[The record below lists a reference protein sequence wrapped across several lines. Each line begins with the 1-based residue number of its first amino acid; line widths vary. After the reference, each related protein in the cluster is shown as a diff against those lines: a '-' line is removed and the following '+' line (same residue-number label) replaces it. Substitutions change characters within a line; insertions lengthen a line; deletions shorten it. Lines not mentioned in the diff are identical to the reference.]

1 MVKSKKRKKSKK
13 KLLIALLLTFLVLAA
28 SAAAVSNIT
37 ITEMSV
43 EGNKHYTK
51 EEIRD
56 ILFGTAKERNTL
68 YCFLNQKFGEPK
80 DIPFVDRYDFE
91 FSGLNRV
98 DVIIY
103 EKSVVGYIEY
113 MGSYMYFDRDGII
126 VESSSKPTAGIPLVT
141 GLDFDRIVLY
151 RELPVK
157 KKEVFDEILT
167 LTQLFTKYDLK
178 VDKVYFD
185 SSLNVVLYIGEIRV
199 RMGSNTLLEGK
210 VAELHDML
218 PHIQDKGPGT
228 LYLDVYSESAID
240 RNYVFEKDGN

>member
-80 DIPFVDRYDFE
+80 DIPFVDRYDIE

-141 GLDFDRIVLY
+141 GLDFDRIVEIKEKTGVPLVMHGGSGISVADTQRAIRCGIRKINY
-151 RELPVK
+151 FSYMSNAGVRAVKEL
-157 KKEVFDEILT
+157 L
-167 LTQLFTKYDLK
+167 
-178 VDKVYFD
+178 
-185 SSLNVVLYIGEIRV
+185 
-199 RMGSNTLLEGK
+199 
-210 VAELHDML
+210 A
-218 PHIQDKGPGT
+218 
-228 LYLDVYSESAID
+228 
-240 RNYVFEKDGN
+240 EKDVKYFHDLANAAVDGMEKDVLGAMKMFALE